1 MRHPYGLPL
10 FSTAYEL
17 TIPILPFSRV
27 ERPPVG
33 RRLQEPSAEVVFMSD
48 VFDFVVVVIASSLG
62 IGLGWLLAKMKFST
76 ELVRAE
82 VEAQAAQ
89 GNKAILVAEMENVAT
104 AVARQNSEDYLR
116 HAEERWKS
124 EKKDAEHALE
134 TRKTEVENLV
144 KPLKEEME
152 KMIRFNNDMEKER
165 MGAYEGIKRHLKDL
179 GDKTESLST
188 RTTALSTA
196 LTTSAQTRGN
206 WGEVKLRRLFEM
218 AGLSEHVDFFE
229 QVTLE
234 DGRRP
239 DFVGRLPQEAVLPI
253 DSKATGSHFLQALEL
268 DSGPQQDELLLKH
281 AKAMR
286 QRITDLSAKAYQN
299 TIEGEFD
306 HVIMFIPSEAMAA
319 SAFSSDPELMDYAMS
334 KSVLIAT
341 PVTMLGLL
349 RTVALYWQQHAL
361 AEGAKEIYDVS
372 RELYKRVNKMIEH
385 FSKVGGHLSNAA
397 KTYNETMNS
406 YETRVLPQGRRLD
419 DLKVSETLQTA
430 LPEPKDIE
438 HLPKE

>member
-1 MRHPYGLPL
+1 MRHPYSLPL
-10 FSTAYEL
+10 LSTAYEL

-27 ERPPVG
+27 ERPFVS
-33 RRLQEPSAEVVFMSD
+33 RRLQEPSAEVVFMTD
-48 VFDFVVVVIASSLG
+48 VLDIVVVVIASCLG

-104 AVARQNSEDYLR
+104 AVARQNSEDFLR
-116 HAEERWKS
+116 LAEERWKS

-234 DGRRP
+234 DGSRP
-239 DFVGRLPQEAVLPI
+239 DFVVRLPQEAVLPI

-286 QRITDLSAKAYQN
+286 QRITELSAKAYQN

-430 LPEPKDIE
+430 LPQPKDIE

>member
-1 MRHPYGLPL
+1 MTEALDIVMIVL
-10 FSTAYEL
+10 
-17 TIPILPFSRV
+17 
-27 ERPPVG
+27 
-33 RRLQEPSAEVVFMSD
+33 
-48 VFDFVVVVIASSLG
+48 ASGLG

-82 VEAQAAQ
+82 VEAEAAQ
-89 GNKAILVAEMENVAT
+89 GNKATLVAEMENIAT
-104 AVARQNSEDYLR
+104 AVARQNSEDFLR
-116 HAEERWKS
+116 LAEERWKS

-134 TRKTEVENLV
+134 SRKVEVENLV

-152 KMIRFNNDMEKER
+152 KMIRLNNDMEKER

-229 QVTLE
+229 QVTLD
-234 DGRRP
+234 DGSRP
-239 DFVGRLPQEAVLPI
+239 DFVVRLPQDAVLPI
-253 DSKATGSHFLQALEL
+253 DSKASGSHFLQALEL
-268 DSGPQQDELLLKH
+268 DSGAQQDELLVKH
-281 AKAMR
+281 AKAMK
-286 QRITDLSAKAYQN
+286 QRISELSAKAYQN

-319 SAFSSDPELMDYAMS
+319 SAFSTDPDLMDYAMS

-372 RELYKRVNKMIEH
+372 RELYKRVTTMITH
-385 FSKVGGHLSNAA
+385 LSKVGGHLSNAA
-397 KTYNETMNS
+397 KSYNETMNS

-419 DLKVSETLQTA
+419 DLKVSETLQSA
-430 LPEPKDIE
+430 LPEPRDID

>member
-1 MRHPYGLPL
+1 M
-10 FSTAYEL
+10 TEA
-17 TIPILPFSRV
+17 
-27 ERPPVG
+27 
-33 RRLQEPSAEVVFMSD
+33 
-48 VFDFVVVVIASSLG
+48 FDIVVIIIASGLG

-82 VEAQAAQ
+82 AEVQAAQ
-89 GNKAILVAEMENVAT
+89 GNKTTLVAEMENIAT
-104 AVARQNSEDYLR
+104 AVARQNSEDFLR
-116 HAEERWKS
+116 LAEERWKS

-152 KMIRFNNDMEKER
+152 KMIRLNNDMEKER

-234 DGRRP
+234 DGSRP
-239 DFVGRLPQEAVLPI
+239 DFVVRLPQEAVLPI
-253 DSKATGSHFLQALEL
+253 DSKASGSHFLQALEL
-268 DSGPQQDELLLKH
+268 DSGPQQEDLLIKH
-281 AKAMR
+281 AKAMK
-286 QRITDLSAKAYQN
+286 QRITELSAKAYQN

-319 SAFSSDPELMDYAMS
+319 SAFSSDPELMEYAMS

-372 RELYKRVNKMIEH
+372 RELYKRVNTMITH

-438 HLPKE
+438 HIPKE

>member
-1 MRHPYGLPL
+1 M
-10 FSTAYEL
+10 
-17 TIPILPFSRV
+17 
-27 ERPPVG
+27 
-33 RRLQEPSAEVVFMSD
+33 
-48 VFDFVVVVIASSLG
+48 
-62 IGLGWLLAKMKFST
+62 AKMKFST

-104 AVARQNSEDYLR
+104 AVARQNSEDFLR
-116 HAEERWKS
+116 LAEERWKS

-234 DGRRP
+234 DGSRP
-239 DFVGRLPQEAVLPI
+239 DFVVRLPQEAVLPI

-286 QRITDLSAKAYQN
+286 QRITELSAKAYQN

-334 KSVLIAT
+334 KSVLIA
-341 PVTMLGLL
+341 
-349 RTVALYWQQHAL
+349 
-361 AEGAKEIYDVS
+361 
-372 RELYKRVNKMIEH
+372 
-385 FSKVGGHLSNAA
+385 
-397 KTYNETMNS
+397 
-406 YETRVLPQGRRLD
+406 
-419 DLKVSETLQTA
+419 
-430 LPEPKDIE
+430 
-438 HLPKE
+438 